1 MTHLFVKICGI
12 STPVAAEAVVE
23 AGADAIGFVFAP
35 GSPRFVTAEQVL
47 SLTQGLAS
55 QIETVGVFR
64 NQPIDEVIATARR
77 ADVATVQLHGD
88 ESDAD
93 FDRLR
98 AEGFGTIRAISV
110 EDYRRRSLAGELRAD
125 ERLLIDAVTPGA
137 GATFDPA
144 LLEGT
149 ALPESWVLAGGLTT
163 DNVAELVRTLQP
175 GGVDVSSGVEASRGV
190 KDLARIRDF
199 VAAARAVHDASE
211 INPK

>member
-1 MTHLFVKICGI
+1 MTPLFVKICGI
-12 STPVAAEAVVE
+12 STPDAALAVAE

-35 GSPRFVTAEQVL
+35 GSPRLVTDDQAL
-47 SLTQGLAS
+47 SLTQGLPS
-55 QIETVGVFR
+55 EIETVGVFR
-64 NQPIDEVIATARR
+64 NQPIDEVLAIARR
-77 ADVATVQLHGD
+77 AGVATVQLHGD

-98 AEGFGTIRAISV
+98 TEGFGTIRAISV
-110 EDYRRRSLAGELRAD
+110 EDYRRRSLAGQLRAED
-125 ERLLIDAVTPGA
+125 RLLIDAVEPGA

-149 ALPESWVLAGGLTT
+149 ALPESWILAGGLTP

-190 KDLARIRDF
+190 KDVTRIRDF
-199 VAAARAVHDASE
+199 IAAARSE
-211 INPK
+211 